1 MKKII
6 VAIIAVAGL
15 GLVSQV
21 VERTMDKEAV
31 KEAVTSTFKTPTDE
45 KTENGGN

>member
-1 MKKII
+1 MKKIVI
-6 VAIIAVAGL
+6 AIAAVVSL

-21 VERTMDKEAV
+21 VEHNMNEEAI
-31 KEAVTSTFKTPTDE
+31 KEAVTSTFKTPADE